1 MISEAF
7 PKRILGSGTA
17 AMTVS
22 AIGFGAM
29 GTTYHRGAA
38 PEKKSLLSL
47 FARAVELGC
56 TFFDTAAV
64 YGPFTNELLVG
75 EALEPF
81 RNHVQIATK
90 FGHCIHADGSHQ
102 SGELDSS
109 PAAIRRSCEAS
120 LKRLR
125 SETIDLFYQHR
136 FDPKVPIEE
145 VAGVVADLIREG
157 KVQHFGLCEVSPEII
172 CRAHAV
178 CPLTAVQNEYHL
190 MWRIPED
197 TLFPTLNKL
206 GIGLVPY
213 SPLNRGML
221 GGEITHNTKFA
232 AKNDN
237 RAALPRFLEPNLSGN
252 LKLVDVLERFGRPR
266 GLRASQTALAW
277 LLAKAPSIVP
287 IPGTTK
293 QTHLEENL
301 AAAQR
306 SLNSLE
312 VSELEAAAAEV
323 PILGD
328 RYPTLEKSQVW
339 AA

>member
-1 MISEAF
+1 
-7 PKRILGSGTA
+7 
-17 AMTVS
+17 
-22 AIGFGAM
+22 
-29 GTTYHRGAA
+29 
-38 PEKKSLLSL
+38 
-47 FARAVELGC
+47 
-56 TFFDTAAV
+56 
-64 YGPFTNELLVG
+64 
-75 EALEPF
+75 
-81 RNHVQIATK
+81 
-90 FGHCIHADGSHQ
+90 
-102 SGELDSS
+102 
-109 PAAIRRSCEAS
+109 
-120 LKRLR
+120 
-125 SETIDLFYQHR
+125 
-136 FDPKVPIEE
+136 
-145 VAGVVADLIREG
+145 
-157 KVQHFGLCEVSPEII
+157 
-172 CRAHAV
+172 
-178 CPLTAVQNEYHL
+178 

-221 GGEITHNTKFA
+221 GGEITHKTKFA

-237 RAALPRFLEPNLSGN
+237 RAALQRFLEPNLSVN

-306 SLNSLE
+306 SLSSLE

-323 PILGD
+323 PILGE

>member
-1 MISEAF
+1 
-7 PKRILGSGTA
+7 
-17 AMTVS
+17 
-22 AIGFGAM
+22 
-29 GTTYHRGAA
+29 
-38 PEKKSLLSL
+38 
-47 FARAVELGC
+47 
-56 TFFDTAAV
+56 
-64 YGPFTNELLVG
+64 
-75 EALEPF
+75 
-81 RNHVQIATK
+81 
-90 FGHCIHADGSHQ
+90 
-102 SGELDSS
+102 
-109 PAAIRRSCEAS
+109 
-120 LKRLR
+120 
-125 SETIDLFYQHR
+125 
-136 FDPKVPIEE
+136 
-145 VAGVVADLIREG
+145 
-157 KVQHFGLCEVSPEII
+157 
-172 CRAHAV
+172 
-178 CPLTAVQNEYHL
+178 

-266 GLRASQTALAW
+266 GLTASQTALAW

>member
-1 MISEAF
+1 M
-7 PKRILGSGTA
+7 
-17 AMTVS
+17 
-22 AIGFGAM
+22 
-29 GTTYHRGAA
+29 
-38 PEKKSLLSL
+38 
-47 FARAVELGC
+47 
-56 TFFDTAAV
+56 
-64 YGPFTNELLVG
+64 
-75 EALEPF
+75 
-81 RNHVQIATK
+81 
-90 FGHCIHADGSHQ
+90 
-102 SGELDSS
+102 
-109 PAAIRRSCEAS
+109 
-120 LKRLR
+120 
-125 SETIDLFYQHR
+125 
-136 FDPKVPIEE
+136 
-145 VAGVVADLIREG
+145 
-157 KVQHFGLCEVSPEII
+157 QHFGLCEVSPEII

-221 GGEITHNTKFA
+221 GGEITHKTKFA

-277 LLAKAPSIVP
+277 LLAKA
-287 IPGTTK
+287 
-293 QTHLEENL
+293 
-301 AAAQR
+301 AQR
-306 SLNSLE
+306 SLSSLE

-323 PILGD
+323 PILGE